1 MSFLDLMREALRGLE
16 SNRGRS
22 LLTILG
28 IVIGIAAVISMTSL
42 IGGVRNMLVQGLGLN
57 AARAVYISPSYQMTT
72 ENLDVLRRLMP
83 EYEEIVG
90 SAYGYTQVAG
100 NAGTVDV
107 GITGADSSFLELTG
121 MVHLAEG
128 RLFTA
133 QEEATAARVCIV
145 DRAGAQALFGSADM
159 SVVGKTVR
167 LDSHDY
173 LIVGQAEG
181 QPLAGGGTGGISYIT
196 VYTPLETVLA
206 DFSGGYEYL
215 SQIIGFA
222 REGQDIDALMET
234 TQTQVAKV
242 MNIPDDEIADSVYVY
257 SMKSQI
263 DAMNGFM
270 NSFSLI
276 MGAVAGISLLVG
288 GIGIMNM
295 MLTNVTERIREIGVR
310 RALGAT
316 RHDITMQFLVESAC
330 LCVTGG
336 IMGTVLGYA
345 ASWGISLVASS
356 MGILS
361 TLGVDATGGGT
372 LAPAISI
379 EAIAAAAGLSILIG
393 LVFGFYPARRAA
405 RLDPVEC
412 LRYQ

>member
-1 MSFLDLMREALRGLE
+1 
-16 SNRGRS
+16 
-22 LLTILG
+22 
-28 IVIGIAAVISMTSL
+28 MTTSSW
-42 IGGVRNMLVQGLGLN
+42 VRP
-57 AARAVYISPSYQMTT
+57 RASPS
-72 ENLDVLRRLMP
+72 
-83 EYEEIVG
+83 
-90 SAYGYTQVAG
+90 
-100 NAGTVDV
+100 
-107 GITGADSSFLELTG
+107 
-121 MVHLAEG
+121 
-128 RLFTA
+128 
-133 QEEATAARVCIV
+133 
-145 DRAGAQALFGSADM
+145 QA
-159 SVVGKTVR
+159 VER
-167 LDSHDY
+167 
-173 LIVGQAEG
+173 
-181 QPLAGGGTGGISYIT
+181 GGISYIT

-372 LAPAISI
+372 LAPVISI